1 MYIRFCGF
9 MDDCKICT
17 SDTVDIQNLPTE
29 IQRTSSNQ
37 PLLTAYLGNKQSL
50 LSQSH
55 DFSVA
60 AICSTLRRDDDDG
73 GIIHKICCLTVH
85 CSFLTI
91 LLSGFLSILPL

>member
-9 MDDCKICT
+9 MDDSKICT
-17 SDTVDIQNLPTE
+17 SDTVDIQILPTE
-29 IQRTSSNQ
+29 IQRTSS
-37 PLLTAYLGNKQSL
+37 YLGNRQSL
-50 LSQSH
+50 LGQSH
-55 DFSVA
+55 DFFVA
-60 AICSTLRRDDDDG
+60 AICSSLRRDDDDG